1 MRYAI
6 DAHAIGRNLTGNE
19 VYIRNLLHGFAA
31 LDHSSEFIAYISE
44 NIGGAPAAVP
54 SRFLQKHVSDNSV
67 VRLGYDLTRCVKRDR
82 PNLLHVQYT
91 APLGCPVP
99 VVVSVHD
106 VSFIEHPEYFPWQ
119 RAFQLRRTV
128 RGTVSRAAKVI
139 VPSAF
144 SRSAVA
150 RAYNLDPS
158 KIEVVPIAMS
168 PHFRPISR
176 ELAAAQVQARFNI
189 RGPYV
194 ITVGDLQPRKNQI
207 GLIQAFE
214 RLMLSHPQ
222 LPHKLVVVGQKSW
235 FASRIMQAATASK
248 VADRIIFTG
257 FVNDDELLSLYN
269 GCDATA
275 FPSFYEGFG
284 LPVLEA
290 MACGRAVVCSNS
302 SAIPEVAN
310 AAALLFDPHSIDSIV
325 LALRDILLDSELRGR
340 MERLGQGRASLFTW
354 ERTARRT
361 LEIYHEVAEQHQPA
375 LVSKSAVTVRR

>member
-1 MRYAI
+1 MKFTYATFCT
-6 DAHAIGRNLTGNE
+6 DLP
-19 VYIRNLLHGFAA
+19 A

-128 RGTVSRAAKVI
+128 RGTVGRAAKVI